1 MLMEVSLY
9 SSNSNYSNI
18 HPIEKLLLVLIS
30 LISCSYTKNSY
41 ILVVNILFFIFLN
54 LRARN
59 PLKIV
64 WQFFLASLLFGDITA
79 VALFLQGYDLKYVV
93 IILLRGI
100 NGAFTI
106 AFFALT
112 TPINHI
118 VYVMS
123 KWEYTR
129 DIGDIIKTM
138 ERFIILLEG
147 DFFISFNAIKSR
159 GGFDGFINF
168 IKDFGHCCGIVF
180 RNMMIRWQDINLS
193 LKNRCYQGRHNYN
206 YEFRFKKLRLVFI
219 CLYIII
225 MIYINNI
232 IKRYDVLL

>member
-1 MLMEVSLY
+1 MLREVSLY
-9 SSNSNYSNI
+9 SSNSKYSNI

-30 LISCSYTKNSY
+30 LISSSYTNNIY
-41 ILVVNILFFIFLN
+41 VLVVNILFFVFLN
-54 LRARN
+54 LKARN

-64 WQFFLASLLFGDITA
+64 WEFFFASLFFGGITT
-79 VALFLQGYDLKYVV
+79 VALFFQGYAIKYVF

-106 AFFALT
+106 AFFSLT

-123 KWEYTR
+123 KWEYTI

-147 DFFISFNAIKSR
+147 DFYISFDAIKSR
-159 GGFDGFINF
+159 GGFDGFVNS
-168 IKDFGHCCGIVF
+168 IKDFSKCCGIVF

-193 LKNRCYQGRHNYN
+193 LKNRCYNGKHTYN
-206 YEFRFKKLRLVFI
+206 YKFSLSKLGLVFI
-219 CLYIII
+219 ILYLFTIITLNLKI
-225 MIYINNI
+225 
-232 IKRYDVLL
+232 

>member
-18 HPIEKLLLVLIS
+18 PPIEKLLLVLIS

-64 WQFFLASLLFGDITA
+64 WQFFLASLLFGGITA

-159 GGFDGFINF
+159 GGFDGFMNF
-168 IKDFGHCCGIVF
+168 IKDFGKCCGIVF
-180 RNMMIRWQDINLS
+180 RNMMIRWQEINIS
-193 LKNRCYQGRHNYN
+193 LKNRCYNGRHTYS
-206 YEFRFKKLRLVFI
+206 YEFSLSKLRLI
-219 CLYIII
+219 SIILYLFTIITL
-225 MIYINNI
+225 N
-232 IKRYDVLL
+232 

>member
-1 MLMEVSLY
+1 
-9 SSNSNYSNI
+9 
-18 HPIEKLLLVLIS
+18 
-30 LISCSYTKNSY
+30 
-41 ILVVNILFFIFLN
+41 
-54 LRARN
+54 
-59 PLKIV
+59 
-64 WQFFLASLLFGDITA
+64 
-79 VALFLQGYDLKYVV
+79 
-93 IILLRGI
+93 
-100 NGAFTI
+100 
-106 AFFALT
+106 
-112 TPINHI
+112 
-118 VYVMS
+118 MS

-129 DIGDIIKTM
+129 DIGDIVKTM

-168 IKDFGHCCGIVF
+168 IKDFGQCCGIVF
-180 RNMMIRWQDINLS
+180 RHMMIRWQDINLS
-193 LKNRCYQGRHNYN
+193 LKNRCYQGRHNYS